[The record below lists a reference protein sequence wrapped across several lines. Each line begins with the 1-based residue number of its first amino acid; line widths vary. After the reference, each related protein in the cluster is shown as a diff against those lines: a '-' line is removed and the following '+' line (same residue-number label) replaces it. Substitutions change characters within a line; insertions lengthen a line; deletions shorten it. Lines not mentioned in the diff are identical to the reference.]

1 MISVVR
7 SDAMS
12 VRDSLDVHVRGVTKR
27 YGIRPVLR
35 SASLHVRPG
44 EALGLIGSNGAGKT
58 TLLRILLGLVHPD
71 SGEVTIGGLDVG
83 GALGRH
89 TIAYFGGVTALPP
102 SVRVATW
109 SRFFR
114 FPRSSDLNVT
124 HAQARIGRLSRG
136 QRRLLGLRT
145 AIGSREP
152 GLIILDEPWEG
163 LDLGAAGWLNQRLQ
177 HLSSLGA
184 TIITSSPSPLRPGYG
199 VHALCGAAWGTDRR
213 ARSTRRPR
221 RQTDQ
226 LPAGPVRS
234 SHLHGWSIVTTPTLV
249 AVLAVA
255 TIPAPSP
262 ARGVHLE
269 HGPLEQDP
277 HRSSVTLHI
286 ADTLLSCEDWT
297 VEVLV
302 PAL

>member
-1 MISVVR
+1 MPDR
-7 SDAMS
+7 NG
-12 VRDSLDVHVRGVTKR
+12 LDVHGRGITKR
-27 YGIRPVLR
+27 YGNRPVLR
-35 SASLHVRPG
+35 SASLHVTPG

-71 SGEVTIGGLDVG
+71 RGEVTIGGLDVG

-114 FPRSSDLNVT
+114 FSRSSDLDVT
-124 HAQARIGRLSRG
+124 LAQTRIGRLSRG
-136 QRRLLGLRT
+136 QRQLLGLRT

-184 TIITSSPSPLRPGYG
+184 TVITSSHRLSDLAT
-199 VHALCGAAWGTDRR
+199 VC
-213 ARSTRRPR
+213 TRY
-221 RQTDQ
+221 
-226 LPAGPVRS
+226 AV
-234 SHLHGWSIVTTPTLV
+234 LHGGRVV
-249 AVLAVA
+249 ALDQPVAPDGRLIKCLLDQYEAVISMA
-255 TIPAPSP
+255 GQS
-262 ARGVHLE
+262 
-269 HGPLEQDP
+269 
-277 HRSSVTLHI
+277 
-286 ADTLLSCEDWT
+286 
-297 VEVLV
+297 
-302 PAL
+302 